1 MPKYSLQQVIERSKG
16 WLKHP
21 YSRIAVII
29 FIAIS
34 LYLIISAIVVVV
46 LTKPDK
52 EVKIPDVV
60 DKRYLDI
67 HNSLIRKGLT
77 PQLKFYDVHD
87 IDNDIILRQYPEPGE
102 IVTENST
109 IRLLVSRS
117 NLTIDMPSVV
127 GMELPFALNKLKNLH
142 LYDKTIS
149 LRVGVISYIPSE
161 KTADNVVIDQNPK
174 SGQKIP
180 LDKKVNLLVSSGSA
194 TQMVMPR
201 VAGQSI
207 DLCYDLLMSKKV
219 VVQYAIV
226 PTNDISQSGIIASVT
241 PSEGQP
247 LTQGQVVTLHVYYYA
262 MKDKPYYAYERLQY
276 TVPND
281 EGEGLYEVYVSDN
294 KSKRLCFSQQLKPGN
309 HIDCV
314 FNRTGNARVY
324 IMCNKKQVKV
334 LSFDVEEFD

>member
-1 MPKYSLQQVIERSKG
+1 MSKYSLQQVIERSKG

-21 YSRIAVII
+21 YSRIAFII

-60 DKRYLDI
+60 DKRYSDV
-67 HNSLIRKGLT
+67 HNSLIRKGLK
-77 PQLKFYDVHD
+77 PHLKFYDVHD

-149 LRVGVISYIPSE
+149 LRVGVISYNNSE

-174 SGQKIP
+174 SGQMLKKNLKIP
-180 LDKKVNLLVSSGSA
+180 N
-194 TQMVMPR
+194 
-201 VAGQSI
+201 I
-207 DLCYDLLMSKKV
+207 CFFFSKK
-219 VVQYAIV
+219 IK
-226 PTNDISQSGIIASVT
+226 T
-241 PSEGQP
+241 
-247 LTQGQVVTLHVYYYA
+247 
-262 MKDKPYYAYERLQY
+262 
-276 TVPND
+276 
-281 EGEGLYEVYVSDN
+281 
-294 KSKRLCFSQQLKPGN
+294 
-309 HIDCV
+309 
-314 FNRTGNARVY
+314 
-324 IMCNKKQVKV
+324 IMFFKV
-334 LSFDVEEFD
+334 

>member
-1 MPKYSLQQVIERSKG
+1 MPKYSLKDIIEKSKG
-16 WLKHP
+16 WLTHP
-21 YSRIAVII
+21 YSRIAFII

-34 LYLIISAIVVVV
+34 LYLIISAIIVVV

-60 DKRYLDI
+60 GKRYADV
-67 HNSLIRKGLT
+67 HNSLIRKGLK

-87 IDNDIILRQYPEPGE
+87 IDNDIILRQYPDPGE
-102 IVTENST
+102 IVSENST

-161 KTADNVVIDQNPK
+161 KTADNVVIDQSPK
-174 SGQKIP
+174 SGEKIF
-180 LDKKVNLLVSSGSA
+180 LDRKVNLLVSSGSA
-194 TQMVMPR
+194 TQPVMPK
-201 VAGQSI
+201 VIGQSV
-207 DLCYDLLMSKKV
+207 DLCFPLLMSKKV
-219 VVQYAIV
+219 SVAFTVA
-226 PTNDISQSGIIASVT
+226 PTNDIAQSGIIAQVT
-241 PSEGQP
+241 PQEGQP
-247 LTQGQVVTLHVYYYA
+247 IAQGQTVTLQVYYYE
-262 MKDKPYYAYERLQY
+262 MKDKPYYAYERLKY

-281 EGEGLYEVYVSDN
+281 EDEGLYEIYV
-294 KSKRLCFSQQLKPGN
+294 SKRLCYSQKLKPGN
-309 HIDCV
+309 TIDCV
-314 FNRTGNARVY
+314 FHRTGNARVY
-324 IMCNKKQVKV
+324 VMCNKKQVKV